1 MGQHFLDGLILLL
14 AEAGSG
20 ILFFA
25 ISVIA
30 GLISLLLRNRR
41 RALSVAG
48 WALAFALLNG
58 MALLV
63 TNNAFKAPAGDD
75 TAWRDWATIAWL
87 VLVGGGLTQLFRVG
101 R

>member
-1 MGQHFLDGLILLL
+1 MGKHFLDGLVLL
-14 AEAGSG
+14 AAEAASG
-20 ILFFA
+20 MLFFA
-25 ISVIA
+25 ISIMA
-30 GLISLLLRNRR
+30 GLILLMLKNRR

-58 MALLV
+58 MALLI

-75 TAWRDWATIAWL
+75 TAWRDWATIPWL